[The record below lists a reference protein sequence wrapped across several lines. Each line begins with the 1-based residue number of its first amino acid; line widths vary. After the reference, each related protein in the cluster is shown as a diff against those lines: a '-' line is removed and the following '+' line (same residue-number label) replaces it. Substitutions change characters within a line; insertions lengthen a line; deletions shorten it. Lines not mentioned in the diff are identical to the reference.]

1 MNKEKLEKAGQA
13 SFGERWQTAIAK
25 ALGVNSRTVRRWA
38 SGETPLPA
46 PLKQKL
52 LNHLE
57 ARKRDIDKAMIDICD
72 EAQSPTVK

>member
-1 MNKEKLEKAGQA
+1 MNILERAGQA
-13 SFGERWQTAIAK
+13 SFGKQWQTAMSK
-25 ALGVNSRTVRRWA
+25 VLNVNARTVRRWA

-57 ARKRDIDKAMIDICD
+57 ARKRDIDKAMIDICG
-72 EAQSPTVK
+72 ETQESTVK

>member
-1 MNKEKLEKAGQA
+1 MNILERVGLA
-13 SFGERWQTAIAK
+13 SFGKQWQTAMAS
-25 ALGVNSRTVRRWA
+25 ALSVNARTVRRWV

-72 EAQSPTVK
+72 ETETPAVK